1 MAHDTRATGI
11 DRGGSVAIVTG
22 AASGIGL
29 ALSTELC
36 RRDHRVILA
45 DVDRDGLAA
54 AVRGLA
60 SLPGTAVPVELDVR
74 DPEAV
79 EAVVEGAYTDYGRLD
94 LLFNNAGIG
103 IGGNAEELALAH
115 WDRIIDVNLRGVVH
129 GVQSAYP
136 RMVARGSG
144 HIINT
149 ASTAGLAPTPLLTPY
164 AMTKYAIVGLSLS
177 LRVEAAM
184 YGVRVSVVC
193 PGVIE
198 TPILDKGVPGD
209 LPQPPFAMNGRAYV
223 THVAGRPYPVER
235 LAVDV
240 LRGVERNRAV
250 IIAPRSARRLWM
262 MQRLLPGLVESISLR
277 NVAWARANRQP
288 GATEAT
294 PSGRSHGQ

>member
-11 DRGGSVAIVTG
+11 DRGDSVAIVTG

-29 ALSTELC
+29 AISTELC
-36 RRDHRVILA
+36 RRGHRVILA
-45 DVDRDGLAA
+45 DVDRDGLGA
-54 AVRGLA
+54 AVTGLA
-60 SLPGTAVPVELDVR
+60 RLPGTAVPVELDVR

-79 EAVVEGAYTDYGRLD
+79 QAVVEGAYTDYGRLD

-103 IGGNAEELALAH
+103 VGGNAEDLTLAH

-129 GVQSAYP
+129 GVQAAYP
-136 RMVARGSG
+136 RMVALGNG
-144 HIINT
+144 HIVNT
-149 ASTAGLAPTPLLTPY
+149 ASTAGLAPVPLLTPY
-164 AMTKYAIVGLSLS
+164 AMTKHAIVGLSLS
-177 LRVEAAM
+177 LRVEAAT

-198 TPILDKGVPGD
+198 TPILDKGMPRD
-209 LPQPPFAMNGRAYV
+209 LPQPPFATNTRTYV

-235 LAVDV
+235 FAVDV

-250 IIAPRSARRLWM
+250 IIAPRSARRLWL
-262 MQRLLPGLVESISLR
+262 MQRLFPGLVESISLR

-288 GATEAT
+288 GAAEAT
-294 PSGRSHGQ
+294 PSGRSHRH